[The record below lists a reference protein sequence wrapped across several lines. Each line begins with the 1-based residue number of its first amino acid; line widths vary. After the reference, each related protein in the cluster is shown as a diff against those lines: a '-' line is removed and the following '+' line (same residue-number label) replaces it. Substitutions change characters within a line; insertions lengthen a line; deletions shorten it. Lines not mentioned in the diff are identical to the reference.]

1 MDSQSSWSEAVITH
15 ILVRGRQSKA
25 NAAGKTVMKTEQRGL
40 KTSALKMAVIE
51 ATAQECGQSLEAGV
65 VQAWVRWR
73 ACRGSSPALPT
84 S

>member
-1 MDSQSSWSEAVITH
+1 
-15 ILVRGRQSKA
+15 
-25 NAAGKTVMKTEQRGL
+25 MKTEQRGL

-51 ATAQECGQSLEAGV
+51 ATAQECGQSLEAGE

-73 ACRGSSPALPT
+73 ACRGSRPALPT